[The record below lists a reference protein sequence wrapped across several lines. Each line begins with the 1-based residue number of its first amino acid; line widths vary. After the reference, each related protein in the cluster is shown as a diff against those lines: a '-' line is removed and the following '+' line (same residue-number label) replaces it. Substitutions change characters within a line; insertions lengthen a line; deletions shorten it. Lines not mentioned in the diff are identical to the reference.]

1 MDLFFRKTLTDSE
14 SKWEKSHHKSVI
26 DTKVHR
32 GNIGKA
38 VPNKGQ
44 FSYVHID
51 INGEGGF
58 AQIIEDEA
66 KFGRN
71 RALQALS
78 EGPLGNTLTN
88 LKVPLA

>member
-1 MDLFFRKTLTDSE
+1 LDLFFRKTLDDSE

-26 DTKVHR
+26 DTKIHR
-32 GNIGKA
+32 GNIGKV

-71 RALQALS
+71 RAL
-78 EGPLGNTLTN
+78 
-88 LKVPLA
+88 